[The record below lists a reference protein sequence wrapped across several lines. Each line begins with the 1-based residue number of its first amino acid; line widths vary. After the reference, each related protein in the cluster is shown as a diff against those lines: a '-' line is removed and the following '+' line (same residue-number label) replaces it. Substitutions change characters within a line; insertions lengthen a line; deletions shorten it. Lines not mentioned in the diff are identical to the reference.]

1 MTRGERI
8 RQMRESADL
17 GLTELADK
25 IGVSKQTLYK
35 YENDIITNIPS
46 DKIEAIAEVCNVSPA
61 IIMGW
66 ELEERYENMREML
79 DLAESE
85 SKSEKLTAN
94 ERLIIDRY
102 RLLPQEEKT
111 ALLGRILAYT
121 EKFTEEGLL

>member
-46 DKIEAIAEVCNVSPA
+46 DKIEAIAQVCNVSPA

-66 ELEERYENMREML
+66 AMEEKY
-79 DLAESE
+79 AEIKEYMEIAERE
-85 SKSEKLTAN
+85 SKSDLLTAN

-121 EKFTEEGLL
+121 EKFTEEGML